1 MTKRFTDSLKNGA
14 ADQWRRMQEHRF
26 VVAIEEDRLPEEVL
40 KRYLVNEYAFVETAI
55 SIFGYALVKAPD
67 MPARRELSRAISA
80 LVEDQVP
87 YFSNAFVVLGM
98 EEFGW
103 RTASLPPKAAMLRDG
118 MLGYAAHGS
127 FGDVMTAMLAAEWTY
142 HTWCSRADR
151 RVISNQVL
159 KDWVRLHAEPAF
171 ASQAAWLRTI
181 VDEMAAAAGE
191 EQRRRFADVFATA
204 LELEIHFHDAPF
216 EAARHPREEAA

>member
-1 MTKRFTDSLKNGA
+1 MTERFTDSLKDGA

-40 KRYLVNEYAFVETAI
+40 KHYLVNEYAFVETAI

-67 MPARRELSRAISA
+67 MPARRELSRAINA

-87 YFSNAFVVLGM
+87 YFSNAFAVLGIA
-98 EEFGW
+98 ESGW
-103 RTASLPPKAAMLRDG
+103 RSASLPPKAAMLRDG

-142 HTWCSRADR
+142 HTWCSRANR
-151 RVISNQVL
+151 RTISNPVL
-159 KDWVRLHAEPAF
+159 KDWVRFHIEPAF
-171 ASQAAWLRTI
+171 ASQAAWLRSI
-181 VDEMAAAAGE
+181 VDEMAAAANGD
-191 EQRRRFADVFATA
+191 QRARFADVFATA

-216 EAARHPREEAA
+216 EEAHDRMQGAA